1 MTRPHV
7 TVVGL
12 GPGDPAHVTL
22 QTLEAI
28 AAHGRRFLRTARHPS
43 AALVGDAATTDGG
56 AADVTTF
63 DDVYERADTFADVY
77 AEITERLVVA
87 ATEHGRILYAVP
99 GSPLVLERT
108 VRSLRADERV
118 EVEVL
123 PALSFLDVAYAALGI
138 DPVEAGVTLIDGHE
152 FATAAAGATG
162 PLLVAHTHANW
173 VLSDIKLAVEG
184 ARGDEEVVILQ
195 RLGTPEQAVVRTT
208 WAELDR
214 TVEADHL
221 TCLYIPHLGEP
232 VGAELVRFH
241 QLTRTLREQC
251 PWDREQDHQ
260 TLVRYLLEE
269 TYELVDALRALDP
282 DDPATDEHVIEE
294 LGDLLYQIEFH
305 ATIAEQEGR
314 FTMADVA
321 RGVHDKLVRR
331 HPHVFG
337 DVVAEDTTTVLRNW
351 DAIKR
356 EEKQRTS
363 VFDGVALSQPA
374 LMYADA
380 VQRKA
385 AKLGFDWPDVDG
397 ALPKIAEEAAEL
409 VEATRLGDPTHVDE
423 ELGDLLFAVVNVAR
437 HLRIEP
443 EAALRGAVHKFRER
457 FEGVEALARER
468 GVDLHGSDLATLDA
482 LWDEV
487 KLRG

>member
-1 MTRPHV
+1 MAAPRIV
-7 TVVGL
+7 VVGL
-12 GPGDPAHVTL
+12 GPGDPAHVTR
-22 QTLEAI
+22 QTLDAI
-28 AAHGRRFLRTARHPS
+28 GTHEHRYLRTARHPS
-43 AALVGDAATTDGG
+43 APLVEPALS
-56 AADVTTF
+56 F

-77 AEITERLVVA
+77 AEIVERLVAA
-87 ATEHGRILYAVP
+87 ATEHGEILYAVP

-108 VRSLRADERV
+108 VQLLRADERV
-118 EVEVL
+118 ATDVL
-123 PALSFLDVAYAALGI
+123 PALSFLDVAWAVLGI
-138 DPVEAGVTLIDGHE
+138 DPVEQRVTLVDGHE
-152 FATAAAGATG
+152 FATAAAGLTG
-162 PLLVAHTHANW
+162 PLLVAHAHADW
-173 VLSDIKLAVEG
+173 VLSEIKLAVDG
-184 ARGDEEVVILQ
+184 ATGDEEVVVLQ
-195 RLGTPEQAVVRTT
+195 RLGTLEQAVTHTT

-214 TVEADHL
+214 TVAADHL
-221 TCLYIPHLGEP
+221 TCLYVPHLGEP

-241 QLTRTLREQC
+241 QLARTLREQC

-260 TLVRYLLEE
+260 SLVRYLLEE
-269 TYELVDALRALDP
+269 TYELVDALRDLDP
-282 DDPATDEHVIEE
+282 DDPATDEHVVEE

-314 FTMADVA
+314 FSMADVA

-337 DVVAEDTTTVLRNW
+337 DVSADDSATVLRNW

-363 VFDGVALSQPA
+363 VFDGVAMSQPA

-409 VEATRLGDPTHVDE
+409 VAATTAEEQDE

-437 HLRIEP
+437 HLKIEP
-443 EAALRGAVHKFRER
+443 EAALRGAAHKFRTR
-457 FEGVEALARER
+457 FEAVEALARQR
-468 GVDLHGSDLATLDA
+468 GIDLHRSDLTVLDA

-487 KLRG
+487 KARA